1 MGRARA
7 LVLSLLLALGCASNP
22 APRGTLPTAD
32 QLARSPWGG
41 YVLVRHRNGAQTRGE
56 LLAARDGVVH
66 VKTGRGV
73 RAIPVAEIE
82 TMRLAAYHTSE
93 LPLTAW
99 GLGGAATTISHGWF
113 LVFSLPAWILSTLI
127 TAGVESHQA
136 LVDFPDEPLP
146 AFARFARYPQGMP
159 PPPPPPPSPVPPVPP
174 PAPAEALPPA
184 SP

>member
-1 MGRARA
+1 MVGARA
-7 LVLSLLLALGCASNP
+7 SLLLLALACARNP

-32 QLARSPWGG
+32 QLALSPWGG
-41 YVLVRHRNGAQTRGE
+41 YILVRHRDGAQTRGE

-73 RAIPVAEIE
+73 RAIPEAEIE

-99 GLGGAATTISHGWF
+99 GLGGTATTISHGWF
-113 LVFSLPAWILSTLI
+113 LIFSLPAWILTTMI
-127 TAGVESHQA
+127 TAGVESHEA

-159 PPPPPPPSPVPPVPP
+159 PPLPPSPLPPSVSDPPPVPQP
-174 PAPAEALPPA
+174 